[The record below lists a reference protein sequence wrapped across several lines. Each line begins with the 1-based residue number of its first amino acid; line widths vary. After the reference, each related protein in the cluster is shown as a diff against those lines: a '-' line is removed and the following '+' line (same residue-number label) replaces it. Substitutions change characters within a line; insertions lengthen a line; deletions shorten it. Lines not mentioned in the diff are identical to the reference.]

1 MPKFQK
7 SAVYSSPTANFLP
20 ARLKQT
26 KSNGWQVV
34 YYALNP
40 QTEKLERV
48 RLKLNR
54 AISRYRT
61 KREAMLYATEVV
73 NAINLNLS
81 GGWSPFFE
89 EENARL
95 YEKANKVIQY
105 FLDEKERE
113 LRENTMR
120 SYKSFARQFLKWL
133 DKHKPNA
140 FLSVVGHITV
150 VQFMDD
156 FYKRKVN
163 PRSYNN
169 IVKMGRA
176 FFNWCV
182 EKGYSKQ
189 NPFDKIKVKKV
200 HAKARIIIPADIR
213 NRITKHLTDTGNI
226 GFALVLNLVY
236 SSLIR
241 PNEIRHIQIK
251 HINLKEKYIE
261 IPGNV
266 AKNHNKRHSALS
278 NASIRLLDKI
288 NYSAYPKNYYLI
300 GSKLTPSE
308 KICGNS
314 KFTKEWA
321 KLRSEIKLPANMQLY
336 SLRDT
341 GIYEMLK
348 SGIDNLTVMQHADH
362 HDLSTTTKYA
372 NHADKQL
379 VDKINKLVPEF

>member
-1 MPKFQK
+1 MPNFQK
-7 SAVYSSPTANFLP
+7 SAVYSCPTANFLP
-20 ARLKQT
+20 AKLVQT
-26 KSNGWQVV
+26 KSSGWQVV

-40 QTEKLERV
+40 QTERLERV
-48 RLKLNR
+48 RVKLNR
-54 AISRYRT
+54 AVSRYRT
-61 KREAMLYATEVV
+61 KREATIYATEVV
-73 NAINLNLS
+73 NNLNLKLS

-89 EENARL
+89 GENARL
-95 YEKANKVIQY
+95 YEKIDNVIHY
-105 FLDEKERE
+105 FLDEKAKE

-133 DKHKPNA
+133 NEHAPNSYA
-140 FLSVVGHITV
+140 SLIGHITV
-150 VQFMDD
+150 VRFMDD
-156 FYKRKVN
+156 FYIRKVN

-189 NPFDKIKVKKV
+189 NPFDKIKIKKV
-200 HAKARIIIPADIR
+200 YAKTRTIIPADVR
-213 NRITKHLTDTGNI
+213 RDITEYLNGIDNT

-266 AKNHNKRHSALS
+266 AKNHRQRHSALS
-278 NASIRLLDKI
+278 DASIELLYKL
-288 NYSAYPKNYYLI
+288 NYSAFPKNYYLI
-300 GSKLTPSE
+300 GNGMAPSN
-308 KICGNS
+308 KMCGNG

-321 KLRSEIKLPANMQLY
+321 KLRAKMKLPANMQLY

-348 SGIDNLTVMQHADH
+348 AGIDNLSVMQHADH
-362 HDLSTTTKYA
+362 HDLSVTTKYA
-372 NHADKQL
+372 NHADKHL
-379 VDKINKLVPEF
+379 IYKINKFVPDF

>member
-7 SAVYSSPTANFLP
+7 SAVYSSPTVNFLP

-40 QTEKLERV
+40 QTEKLDRV

-73 NAINLNLS
+73 NTINLKLS

-89 EENARL
+89 GENARL
-95 YEKANKVIQY
+95 YEKTNKVIQY
-105 FLDEKERE
+105 FLEEKERE

-133 DKHKPNA
+133 DKHTPNVY
-140 FLSVVGHITV
+140 LSVVGHITAV
-150 VQFMDD
+150 RFMDD
-156 FYKRKVN
+156 SYKRKVN

-169 IVKMGRA
+169 IVKMGCV
-176 FFNWCV
+176 FFNWCI

-189 NPFDKIKVKKV
+189 NPFDKIKIKKV
-200 HAKARIIIPADIR
+200 HAKARTIIPADIR
-213 NRITKHLTDTGNI
+213 SRITEHLINTDNI

-261 IPGNV
+261 IPSNI
-266 AKNHNKRHSALS
+266 AKNHNQRHSALS
-278 NASIRLLDKI
+278 NTSVELLNKLK
-288 NYSAYPKNYYLI
+288 YSAFPKDYYLI
-300 GSKLTPSE
+300 GGKLSPSDR
-308 KICGNS
+308 ICGS
-314 KFTKEWA
+314 GRFTKEWI
-321 KLRSEIKLPANMQLY
+321 KLRAAIKLPTNMQLY

-348 SGIDNLTVMQHADH
+348 AGIDNLTVMQHADH

-372 NHADKQL
+372 NHADKHL
-379 VDKINKLVPEF
+379 IHKINKFVPDF